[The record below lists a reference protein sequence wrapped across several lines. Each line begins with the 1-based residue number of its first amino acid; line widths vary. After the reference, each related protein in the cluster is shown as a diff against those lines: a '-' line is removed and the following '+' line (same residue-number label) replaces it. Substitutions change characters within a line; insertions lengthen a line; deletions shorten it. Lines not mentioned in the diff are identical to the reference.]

1 MRRARVCCL
10 LSAWTAVLAAS
21 CAPARSPAAAVPA
34 AAVPTT
40 APGGA
45 APALRYAVTMG
56 GRHAGDA
63 EIRILPDGK
72 RVAHLAYIDR
82 GRGPDVHS
90 ELVLDAAG
98 APRWY
103 RATGNDYLKAQ
114 VDEQLDDAGGALRWR
129 SPSEHGDAPPGSGW
143 YMPAAETPDKVA
155 LLARALLHAKDRRLQ
170 LLPAGEAWIEDDTAR
185 EVEVA
190 GAKRQLRR
198 IAVAG
203 LGFSPSLVWL
213 DDNAELFASVSPWLS
228 VYRTGAESA
237 LPALLAEDHA
247 WIAARAARI
256 AAQLTHRPPGGKLAI
271 THARLYDSE
280 RRAVVPDTTVIV
292 DGDRIVAVGGATTA
306 VPAGARVID
315 ARGRTLLPGLWDMH
329 VHLGDGDGV
338 LQLASGITTVR
349 DLGND
354 TDELSARV
362 ARFDAGSE
370 LGPRVLRAGLID
382 GPGEFRAPIG
392 VVVATP
398 EEATAEVARFAD
410 AGYVEIKLYSSLSP
424 ALVAWIPSWSV
435 VT

>member
-21 CAPARSPAAAVPA
+21 CAPARSPATAVPA
-34 AAVPTT
+34 TAMPTT

-129 SPSEHGDAPPGSGW
+129 STSEHGDAPPGSGW

-155 LLARALLHAKDRRLQ
+155 LLARALLHAKDRRLP

-198 IAVAG
+198 IAIAG

-213 DDNAELFASVSPWLS
+213 AASNYLIRLLS
-228 VYRTGAESA
+228 LGFLSAVTEARSMRYIVDRLSCDGAIAWSQIGQNPDVLLRRGEG
-237 LPALLAEDHA
+237 LAEAFD
-247 WIAARAARI
+247 
-256 AAQLTHRPPGGKLAI
+256 
-271 THARLYDSE
+271 
-280 RRAVVPDTTVIV
+280 V
-292 DGDRIVAVGGATTA
+292 DA
-306 VPAGARVID
+306 
-315 ARGRTLLPGLWDMH
+315 
-329 VHLGDGDGV
+329 
-338 LQLASGITTVR
+338 
-349 DLGND
+349 
-354 TDELSARV
+354 
-362 ARFDAGSE
+362 F
-370 LGPRVLRAGLID
+370 
-382 GPGEFRAPIG
+382 
-392 VVVATP
+392 
-398 EEATAEVARFAD
+398 
-410 AGYVEIKLYSSLSP
+410 
-424 ALVAWIPSWSV
+424 
-435 VT
+435 